1 MITNESLTIYNR
13 KLNPETRQYVYNRTE
28 IPSVHWYTDQKVQ
41 MLSDDKGLVSADLYK
56 IRIPKGKQTD
66 TYIPPN
72 KYAALP
78 YSYEKRYWTVENGDL
93 FVKGIVRDEI
103 TKESDLKN
111 KHYVYGKV
119 LSYSDNR
126 KGGIPHIRIGGA

>member
-13 KLNPETRQYVYNRTE
+13 KLDPETRQYVYRRTE
-28 IPSVHWYTDQKVQ
+28 IPNVHWYTDQKV
-41 MLSDDKGLVSADLYK
+41 SIGDNGLISADLYK
-56 IRIPKGKQTD
+56 IRIPAGRQTERFVPAD
-66 TYIPPN
+66 

-78 YSYEKRYWTVENGDL
+78 YGEEKRCWTVENGDL

-119 LSYSDNR
+119 LSFSDNR
-126 KGGIPHIRIGGA
+126 KGRIPHIRIGGG

>member
-13 KLNPETRQYVYNRTE
+13 KMDPVTRQYVYRRTE
-28 IPSVHWYTDQKVQ
+28 IPEIHWYTDQKVQ

-56 IRIPKGKQTD
+56 IRIPEGKQTSNF
-66 TYIPPN
+66 IPAHE
-72 KYAALP
+72 YAALP
-78 YSYEKRYWTVENGDL
+78 YGEESRYWTVENGDL
-93 FVKGIVRDEI
+93 FVKGIVEDEI
-103 TKESDLKN
+103 TKESDLK
-111 KHYVYGKV
+111 KKYYVYGKV